1 MVVITA
7 ACASPP
13 PAAIKPA
20 AIATL
25 PSPVVTPQPEL
36 SGVLWVDQAFGEI
49 WRIELPSGAPR
60 KVLKTDTVFPAQ
72 PALPKS
78 GAPLAYMA
86 GEKIGDGYTNRFG
99 IYVDDKA
106 VIGVH
111 KQLSYQDPALSPDG
125 ATLFATQIGVLS
137 NAGNKPTS
145 GSNIVRV
152 PVAGGSA
159 ETVVPEAMQP
169 DVSPDGAQLVYIA
182 LDVSQPPTVTRSV
195 RVTDLA
201 SGATRVVLPDTR
213 FYDMFGPRWLDAG
226 TIVFAAIEQP
236 PLSRGAPNGPVTSL
250 LDRLFGLRNAQAH
263 SWVGD
268 VWSVRMDGSQLRKLT
283 PQPLQAPIPAASP
296 DGAHIVILSGEGL
309 WVLPAG
315 GGALTKLSDFGG
327 NGGVVWTR

>member
-1 MVVITA
+1 MT

-13 PAAIKPA
+13 PAALKPA

-25 PSPVVTPQPEL
+25 PSPVVTPQPDL

-86 GEKIGDGYTNRFG
+86 GEKIGEGYTNRFG

-125 ATLFATQIGVLS
+125 ATLFATQIGVLAD
-137 NAGNKPTS
+137 AGNKPTS

-152 PVAGGSA
+152 PVAGGST

-182 LDVSQPPTVTRSV
+182 LDVSQPPSVTRSL

-201 SGATRVVLPDTR
+201 TGATRVVLPDTR
-213 FYDMFGPRWLDAG
+213 FYDVFGPRWLDAN
-226 TIVFAAIEQP
+226 TIIFAAIEQS
-236 PLSRGAPNGPVTSL
+236 PLSRSSPGDAVT
-250 LDRLFGLRNAQAH
+250 RLVDAVLGMKRAHAH

-268 VWSVRMDGSQLRKLT
+268 VWSVRVDGSELRKLT

-296 DGAHIVILSGEGL
+296 DGAHVAILSGEGL
-309 WVLPAG
+309 WVLPAS
-315 GGALTKLSDFGG
+315 GGALAKLSDFGG
-327 NGGVVWTR
+327 NGGLVWTR

>member
-1 MVVITA
+1 MIAAAT

-13 PAAIKPA
+13 PAALKPA

-25 PSPVVTPQPEL
+25 PSPVVTPQPNL

-49 WRIELPSGAPR
+49 WRIELPAGTPR

-78 GAPLAYMA
+78 GAPLAFMA

-125 ATLFATQIGVLS
+125 AMLFATQIGVLAD
-137 NAGNKPTS
+137 AGNKPTS

-152 PVAGGSA
+152 PVAGGNA

-195 RVTDLA
+195 RVIDLA
-201 SGATRVVLPDTR
+201 TGATRVVLPDTR
-213 FYDMFGPRWLDAG
+213 FYDVFGPRWLDDN
-226 TIVFAAIEQP
+226 TIIFAAIEQS
-236 PLSRGAPNGPVTSL
+236 PLSRSSAGDVVTRL
-250 LDRLFGLRNAQAH
+250 LDIVLGEQHAHAH

-268 VWSVRMDGSQLRKLT
+268 VWSVRVDGSALRKLT

-296 DGAHIVILSGEGL
+296 DGARIVILSGEGL
-309 WVLPAG
+309 WMLPAN